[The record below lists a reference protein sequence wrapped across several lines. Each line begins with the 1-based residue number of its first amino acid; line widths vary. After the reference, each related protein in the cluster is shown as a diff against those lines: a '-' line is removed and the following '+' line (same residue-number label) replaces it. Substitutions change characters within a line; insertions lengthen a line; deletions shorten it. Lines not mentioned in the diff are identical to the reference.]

1 MNVECCAKQPT
12 GCKVTGAGG
21 AVHWA
26 KVRTVPALLLS
37 AWKGRFFLRP
47 GCCQHCEVGG

>member
-26 KVRTVPALLLS
+26 KVRYQLCCCLLGKGGFFSAQAAASTV
-37 AWKGRFFLRP
+37 R
-47 GCCQHCEVGG
+47 